1 MQVEGKK
8 IKIKFSLK
16 NPGRSNALIGEKP
29 SCSSNGRVDSNQVP
43 EQNCVLMIEGRSKVP
58 LLPSCSV
65 ALVSE
70 QKHGLA
76 RKEQCVS
83 SSRTLSERKKIF
95 KAALLY
101 KTLLEDWL
109 PPVLQP
115 ELNDDDNGGNWL
127 LPRNQLGKLV
137 AKRFDVNDV
146 PCCASLISWPQ
157 AQYLPEG
164 EIYALPYT
172 VPF

>member
-1 MQVEGKK
+1 
-8 IKIKFSLK
+8 
-16 NPGRSNALIGEKP
+16 
-29 SCSSNGRVDSNQVP
+29 
-43 EQNCVLMIEGRSKVP
+43 MIEGRSKVP

-172 VPF
+172 VPKQQGPSLVPNCSVALVPEKIPRHDLARKKQGTSSCSGCIAILNLARGPI